1 MTAAISRFSTQALHL
16 FKTKGSHLLSSLN
29 YRENP
34 DHGSCNKHY
43 ARRFLRLKLCI
54 VVQSATSELTATI
67 LLACPSSASLCRC
80 LTELIPPTQPAKLY
94 SLFFAEVSF
103 VLIQQVKSV
112 QCKIRQSP
120 GLTSEE

>member
-67 LLACPSSASLCRC
+67 LLACPISASLCRR
-80 LTELIPPTQPAKLY
+80 LTELIPPTQPAERY